1 MNASAPPKFG
11 MGASPRRIEDGS
23 LIQGKGR
30 YTTDVTPEGTLVAYV
45 LRSAAAHARIKV
57 GGLAEAR
64 AAPGVHLVW
73 TAADVGD
80 LAAMPLLGVRA
91 R

>member
-30 YTTDVTPEGTLVAYV
+30 YTTT
-45 LRSAAAHARIKV
+45 
-57 GGLAEAR
+57 
-64 AAPGVHLVW
+64 
-73 TAADVGD
+73 
-80 LAAMPLLGVRA
+80 
-91 R
+91 